1 MARIIVFIVA
11 AAAILLL
18 LWILFWSVLHA
29 LVIGFWIIVIA
40 LLGIGMFRIG
50 RWSRSRQ

>member
-11 AAAILLL
+11 AAVILLL
-18 LWILFWSVLHA
+18 LWLLFWGIVHTLI
-29 LVIGFWIIVIA
+29 IGFWIVLIA
-40 LLGIGMFRIG
+40 LLGFGMFRIG

>member
-11 AAAILLL
+11 AAALLLL
-18 LWILFWSVLHA
+18 LWLLFWGLVHA
-29 LVIGFWIIVIA
+29 LVIAFWVLLVVA
-40 LLGIGMFRIG
+40 LGVGMFRIG